1 MLPAGFNFSLF
12 YLAVKGVEPP
22 TYSLEGCCSNPLNY
36 TVIKKSFAILCKIPN
51 AAYGAIQPLLRLK
64 CAREPSTLEK
74 HKTAI
79 VKNLELS
86 YKCQKY

>member
-1 MLPAGFNFSLF
+1 MALTGLEPAT
-12 YLAVKGVEPP
+12 P
-22 TYSLEGCCSNPLNY
+22 SLEGSCSKNPTELQRQK
-36 TVIKKSFAILCKIPN
+36 KKSFAILCKIPN

-79 VKNLELS
+79 VKDLELS